1 MTRDELIHM
10 VDGLDRKGGFAKA
23 LGQACLLADDDN
35 LMRLF
40 QAFPEILCRHK
51 IKERVRLACSV
62 PTLVS

>member
-1 MTRDELIHM
+1 MSRNEIIHM
-10 VDGLDRKGGFAKA
+10 VDRLDREGGFAKA

-51 IKERVRLACSV
+51 IEERVRLACSV
-62 PTLVS
+62 PTLDS